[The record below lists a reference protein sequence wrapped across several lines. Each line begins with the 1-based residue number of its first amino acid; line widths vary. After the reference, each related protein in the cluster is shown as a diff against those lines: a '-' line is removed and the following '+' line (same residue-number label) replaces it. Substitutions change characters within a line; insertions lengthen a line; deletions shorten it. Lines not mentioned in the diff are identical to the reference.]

1 MSCGIYKIISKINGK
16 EYIGSSGDI
25 EHRFYIHLN
34 DLKNQKHH
42 NIHIQRAYNKY
53 GETNLFLEIFELCD
67 EEFLL
72 IREQYYL
79 DTLTPYVDGLN
90 IAKIADKPP
99 TWLGKKHT
107 EETKKKISEANKG
120 KICSEHSKKIASET
134 HKGKKISD
142 EQKKFLSDKFSGEG
156 NNMYGISIYDVW
168 LEKYGEKVANEKL
181 ENWKNNIRIS
191 NKGRVVSEETRK
203 KLSKVNKGKKL
214 SESTKHKLRLANL
227 GKKAS
232 EETKRKLSEQRRGE
246 NNPACKLKDK
256 DVIQILKMLNDGVR
270 VVELSKKYDV
280 STVTIRNIKKGK
292 RKI

>member
-1 MSCGIYKIISKINGK
+1 MSCGIYKIISKINDK
-16 EYIGSSGDI
+16 EYIGSSCDI

-42 NIHIQRAYNKY
+42 NEHIQRAYNKY
-53 GETNLFLEIFELCD
+53 GKNNLVLEISELCNKED
-67 EEFLL
+67 LL
-72 IREQYYL
+72 IKEQYYL
-79 DTLTPYVDGLN
+79 DTLKPYINGLN
-90 IAKIADKPP
+90 VSEYADRPP
-99 TWLGKKHT
+99 SWLGKKHT
-107 EETKKKISEANKG
+107 EETKRKISEGNKG
-120 KICSEHSKKIASET
+120 KIISKKQRKQVSVR

-181 ENWKNNIRIS
+181 ENWKNNIRKS
-191 NKGRVVSEETRK
+191 NIGRIVSEETRK
-203 KLSKVNKGKKL
+203 KISVAKKGKRNSDEAIEKMRQ
-214 SESTKHKLRLANL
+214 SKIGT
-227 GKKAS
+227 KAS
-232 EETKRKLSEQRRGE
+232 DETKRKMSEQRRGE

-256 DVIQILKMLNDGVR
+256 DVIEILKMLNDGVR

-280 STVTIRNIKKGK
+280 STVTIRNIKKEK